1 MKPIAR
7 SHDMTGPWNKA
18 VLAGTLAVFAT
29 GIGCASNRTRE
40 LEEQNKTLA
49 AACDD
54 LRRRNDALEKELAA
68 IKSTQGIRDAYIRKL
83 EEESALLKKMLAE
96 MGEPDKAPEGT
107 EVIPGGLRLL
117 GDFFFRSGS
126 DDVSKEGIATLAKIA
141 SAVKT
146 QGAYVRIV
154 GHTDNDPIHR
164 SMKEN
169 PTGMNLQLGARRAV
183 SVAHE
188 LKKAGVDE
196 DRVHVVSMGESSP
209 IAPNDTK
216 ENKKKNRRVDIFFS
230 PRPPEGA
237 VHSTS
242 DEEKPAPAR
251 HKAPPSK

>member
-1 MKPIAR
+1 
-7 SHDMTGPWNKA
+7 MTNPWNQAILAGALA
-18 VLAGTLAVFAT
+18 VLAT
-29 GIGCASNRTRE
+29 GVGCASNKTRE

-54 LRRRNDALEKELAA
+54 LRRRNDAIEKELAA

-83 EEESALLKKMLAE
+83 EEEAALLKKLAE
-96 MGEPDKAPEGT
+96 MGEPGQAPEGT

-141 SAVKT
+141 SAIKT

-164 SMKEN
+164 SMKDN

-196 DRVHVVSMGESSP
+196 DRLHVVSMGDTAP

-230 PRPPEGA
+230 TRPPEGA
-237 VHSTS
+237 VHGAT
-242 DEEKPAPAR
+242 DEEKPAPRHEKPAPAR
-251 HKAPPSK
+251 PKAPPSK